1 MKKFKT
7 IALMMGIALTGTTG
21 FTACSSS
28 NVEEVINPNVV
39 VDENG
44 KAGVKPEFVIS
55 IPRTVVS
62 ATRMDDGVTQSSG
75 SYGQF
80 RGLDNIRLIP
90 FDAEPTG
97 TSQKLDEADIMLLSP
112 IQSLKMTPNINYKVY
127 ADQLVPVG
135 TSHFLF
141 YGKAV
146 DVAAGSVISSM
157 SDKFN
162 YGILNYTGLDND
174 NFTTPDNIVFSLEPI
189 NTSKDPQVGDP
200 TGKRIVALLN
210 SLANTTVSS
219 VDAPHDSWSTTTDAT
234 MSDLYK
240 NFIRIT
246 VSSSKLLSVI
256 LSRLYFSLDHVQST
270 SPARKL
276 AETIKGKIYEV
287 CATPPINGSP
297 VTLLSTYDGYPGN
310 LGLPDGAARVQW
322 NASGSE
328 LNSFTDITGNYG
340 NGNTIDITKYTYPAA
355 LWYYVNTPLKAS
367 TEKESDDYDTAG
379 DWDGVINGV
388 YAGAASVVDADT
400 KSVALTNPVQYGVGR
415 LETAIRMG
423 DGTFYDRNGEV
434 VVTGDYKLIGVL
446 IGGQS
451 RANWDFT
458 QRGDDNLTIYDRVM
472 AHDVVARPNSVTAQV
487 NQTLALETKKD
498 QKIYVAL
505 ELLNGG
511 EDFQGAD
518 GIIPA
523 GGTFYIT
530 AVLDPKKASNYDE
543 SNRNKIFIQD
553 HVTQLTVTIRN
564 GKSKDDPTYD
574 PENPDGG
581 GLGEGTNGIPDLTS
595 PGIEVGTSVD
605 LQWRQGLI
613 INPSI

>member
-1 MKKFKT
+1 MKNKVHILT
-7 IALMMGIALTGTTG
+7 LMLAVLLLTGCNLIDDT
-21 FTACSSS
+21 
-28 NVEEVINPNVV
+28 V
-39 VDENG
+39 VDDDTPVEVSLCLSRYSGQQRNTTRQSNTVVQEGFVREILVQRIIPFAKNG
-44 KAGVKPEFVIS
+44 KVESGDMPKFSSIGGLTTYDKPKNTTPPNSRFYYYDKCS
-55 IPRTVVS
+55 FMSGVS
-62 ATRMDDGVTQSSG
+62 A
-75 SYGQF
+75 F
-80 RGLDNIRLIP
+80 
-90 FDAEPTG
+90 
-97 TSQKLDEADIMLLSP
+97 
-112 IQSLKMTPNINYKVY
+112 
-127 ADQLVPVG
+127 LV
-135 TSHFLF
+135 
-141 YGKAV
+141 YGKAEPV
-146 DVAAGSVISSM
+146 SGGDAVNGALDADFPADQSPANIKFSPKQICTTTNIHDDAQAIADYLTTIANTDGWATTSDSHLQAYYLNFIGKGSVAPSVIAGSSANV
-157 SDKFN
+157 KA
-162 YGILNYTGLDND
+162 Y
-174 NFTTPDNIVFSLEPI
+174 
-189 NTSKDPQVGDP
+189 
-200 TGKRIVALLN
+200 VA
-210 SLANTTVSS
+210 
-219 VDAPHDSWSTTTDAT
+219 
-234 MSDLYK
+234 DLK
-240 NFIRIT
+240 NRIT
-246 VSSSKLLSVI
+246 AEPESSLRTKI
-256 LSRLYFSLDHVQST
+256 LESIDFLNIDTHI
-270 SPARKL
+270 PA
-276 AETIKGKIYEV
+276 
-287 CATPPINGSP
+287 N
-297 VTLLSTYDGYPGN
+297 YPGSIS
-310 LGLPDGAARVQW
+310 LPDGTSISLPDGAARVQW

-523 GGTFYIT
+523 GGTFYMT

-581 GLGEGTNGIPDLTS
+581 GLGEATNGIPDLTS

>member
-1 MKKFKT
+1 MKNKAHILT
-7 IALMMGIALTGTTG
+7 LMLAFLLLTGCNLIDDAVVYDDTPVEVSLCLSRSSGQQKNTTRQSK
-21 FTACSSS
+21 T
-28 NVEEVINPNVV
+28 VVQEEVRGILVQRIIPFAK
-39 VDENG
+39 NG
-44 KAGVKPEFVIS
+44 KVESGDMPKFASIGDLTTYNKPNNTTPPNSRFYYYENCSFMS
-55 IPRTVVS
+55 GVS
-62 ATRMDDGVTQSSG
+62 A
-75 SYGQF
+75 F
-80 RGLDNIRLIP
+80 
-90 FDAEPTG
+90 
-97 TSQKLDEADIMLLSP
+97 
-112 IQSLKMTPNINYKVY
+112 
-127 ADQLVPVG
+127 LV
-135 TSHFLF
+135 
-141 YGKAV
+141 YGKAQV
-146 DVAAGSVISSM
+146 SGNDAENGALVAEFPADQSPENIKFSPKQICTTTAIHEHAQAIAKYLTYIANTEGWATTSDSHLQAYYLNFIGKGSVAPSVIAGSS
-157 SDKFN
+157 
-162 YGILNYTGLDND
+162 
-174 NFTTPDNIVFSLEPI
+174 
-189 NTSKDPQVGDP
+189 
-200 TGKRIVALLN
+200 
-210 SLANTTVSS
+210 ANVKAY
-219 VDAPHDSWSTTTDAT
+219 VTD
-234 MSDLYK
+234 LK
-240 NFIRIT
+240 NRIT
-246 VSSSKLLSVI
+246 AEPESSLRTKI
-256 LSRLYFSLDHVQST
+256 LESIDFLNIDTHI
-270 SPARKL
+270 PA
-276 AETIKGKIYEV
+276 
-287 CATPPINGSP
+287 N
-297 VTLLSTYDGYPGN
+297 YPGSIS
-310 LGLPDGAARVQW
+310 LPDGTSISLPDGAARVQW

-523 GGTFYIT
+523 GGTFYMT

-564 GKSKDDPTYD
+564 GKSKDDPNYD

-613 INPSI
+613 IRVYNNINKVRA